1 MPIHSVVDGAVAR
14 VTLDTP
20 GKLNALDVAMWRDLR
35 TIFERLAGESA
46 VQCVVLRGAGGHFAA
61 GADIAEFPR
70 ERFDV
75 ASGQR
80 YHLELIAP
88 SLEAIAAAPQVVIA
102 AIEGNCVGGG
112 LEIASV
118 CDLRVATLGCRIGAP
133 VGRLGFP
140 LALPELAP
148 LLRLV
153 GPALAADLL
162 LTGRLLS
169 GEEALARGL
178 VQRAVPDASFETEL
192 AEVIGSVLAGS
203 PLAARLNKH
212 NLRML
217 SAQAGQYT
225 EAQLDASFAFFTSN
239 DYTEG
244 MTAFLQRRAPQ
255 FTGN

>member
-1 MPIHSVVDGAVAR
+1 MPLHLVVDGAVAR

-20 GKLNALDVAMWRDLR
+20 GKLNALDVAMWRELR
-35 TIFERLAGESA
+35 TMFERLAAEPA
-46 VQCVVLRGAGGHFAA
+46 ARCVVLRGAGGHFAA

-75 ASGQR
+75 ASGRR
-80 YHLELIAP
+80 YHLDLIAP
-88 SLEAIAAAPQVVIA
+88 ALEAIAAAPQVVIA
-102 AIEGNCVGGG
+102 AIEGHCVGGG

-118 CDLRVATLGCRIGAP
+118 CDLRIAASGSRIGAP

-178 VQRAVPDASFETEL
+178 VQRAVPEASFEAEL
-192 AEVIGSVLAGS
+192 AEVIGAVLAGS
-203 PLAARLNKH
+203 PLAARLNKR

-217 SAQAGQYT
+217 SAQANQYT
-225 EAQLDASFAFFTSN
+225 EAQLDASFAFFASN

-244 MTAFLQRRAPQ
+244 MMAFLQRRAPR
-255 FTGN
+255 FTDD